1 MANAGA
7 QFIMATHSPILL
19 GIPNAEI
26 ISFDD
31 GNIQQCQYED
41 TQSYQVMEMFIN
53 QRERMIERLLT
64 EDF

>member
-1 MANAGA
+1 
-7 QFIMATHSPILL
+7 
-19 GIPNAEI
+19 
-26 ISFDD
+26 